1 MSIVLTTPEPLI
13 LFEFV
18 KPQPLLFTGKD
29 AFMEMKDGTLVSKVN
44 ASGVT
49 ATAAA
54 V

>member
-1 MSIVLTTPEPLI
+1 M

-29 AFMEMKDGTLVSKVN
+29 VFIEMKGGTLVSKVT